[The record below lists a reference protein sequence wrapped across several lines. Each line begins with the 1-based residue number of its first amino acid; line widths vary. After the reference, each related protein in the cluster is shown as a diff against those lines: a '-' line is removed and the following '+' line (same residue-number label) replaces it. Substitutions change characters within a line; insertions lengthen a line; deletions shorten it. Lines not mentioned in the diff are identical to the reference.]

1 MITEIKELDRAK
13 KFKKKHKR
21 DKILINRIDNKYI
34 EILENPKRSDFI
46 DLKSNKCP
54 KCQRARV
61 GDYRIVFFIN
71 TAKNR
76 IDIIDILHRNN
87 DYRLYWYV
95 IYIFFMIVLNH
106 ENSYELFR
114 TFNKLIH
121 LVSKWKNSL
130 QIRWL
135 SKTH

>member
-13 KFKKKHKR
+13 KFKRKHKK
-21 DKILINRIDNKYI
+21 DHILINRIDKKYI

-76 IDIIDILHRNN
+76 IDIVDILHRNN
-87 DYRLYWYV
+87 DYRLYWY
-95 IYIFFMIVLNH
+95 ISYIF
-106 ENSYELFR
+106 
-114 TFNKLIH
+114 
-121 LVSKWKNSL
+121 
-130 QIRWL
+130 
-135 SKTH
+135 